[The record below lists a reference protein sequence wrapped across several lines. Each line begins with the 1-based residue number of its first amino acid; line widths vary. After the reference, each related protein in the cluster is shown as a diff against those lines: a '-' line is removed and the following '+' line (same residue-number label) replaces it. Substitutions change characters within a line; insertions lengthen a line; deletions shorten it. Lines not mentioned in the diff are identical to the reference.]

1 MGGTDFET
9 KGVIGAETAWTAGG
23 GGFSDTFAI
32 PDYQASAVAAYKSS
46 SAANLPPQDLWNA
59 TGRGYPDVAALGG
72 QKNPYCIASG
82 GRFEGVAGT
91 SASCPVVAGVFA
103 RLNAIRLARGDKPMG
118 FLNPWIYANPSGF
131 QDVTSGIN
139 HAGYKYGFTAVAGW
153 DAATGLGT
161 PDLEKLAAL
170 V

>member
-1 MGGTDFET
+1 MD
-9 KGVIGAETAWTAGG
+9 AQLPQLN
-23 GGFSDTFAI
+23 D
-32 PDYQASAVAAYKSS
+32 
-46 SAANLPPQDLWNA
+46 NL
-59 TGRGYPDVAALGG
+59 
-72 QKNPYCIASG
+72 
-82 GRFEGVAGT
+82 
-91 SASCPVVAGVFA
+91 
-103 RLNAIRLARGDKPMG
+103 LNAGKKPMG

>member
-1 MGGTDFET
+1 ML
-9 KGVIGAETAWTAGG
+9 V
-23 GGFSDTFAI
+23 
-32 PDYQASAVAAYKSS
+32 KSESELRTRALPS
-46 SAANLPPQDLWNA
+46 SAHPAISD
-59 TGRGYPDVAALGG
+59 
-72 QKNPYCIASG
+72 
-82 GRFEGVAGT
+82 F
-91 SASCPVVAGVFA
+91 FA
-103 RLNAIRLARGDKPMG
+103 RLNAIRLARGDKAMG

-131 QDVTSGIN
+131 QDVTSGVN